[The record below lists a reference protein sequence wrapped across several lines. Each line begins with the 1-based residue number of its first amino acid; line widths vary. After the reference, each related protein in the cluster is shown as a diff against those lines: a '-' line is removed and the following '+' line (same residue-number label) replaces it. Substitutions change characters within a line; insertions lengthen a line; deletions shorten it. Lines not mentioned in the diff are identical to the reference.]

1 MIKSYLKFFNRTYPL
16 LIVLSSG
23 VMFVFALLLTIG
35 VSQNIIVILSYVL
48 PVVINL
54 VNVIGLLAASLFAK
68 TYSLRS
74 ARVYRIWFF
83 AFLAVLLGDFSW
95 CIFPLIQPGSVSPLS
110 SGFVDALY
118 LFFHPLI
125 FIGGFI
131 IPQVKLKQSDWI
143 KRILESLII
152 ISSVFLTY
160 WVFLIGPALKQNI
173 QSLPSDPSLFYIYM
187 VFSSMLI
194 VVVLR
199 FIDCDFTQFSELS
212 ILFFAGS
219 IITYIVCD
227 GIYGYFLMLNVEVA
241 NGWLDFGWTFAYFLA
256 AVASL
261 TQYHMDHQ
269 PGMFVKA
276 YQPLRKF
283 VRILISAFPYLP
295 FVMLFSAYFFLVQA
309 HDFEDASTF
318 NIISIFVGG
327 IILMVLARLIIEYA
341 DNRRLNNSL
350 GQSLFSLEIQQVELS
365 RANEELRVENQERR
379 QVEGRLAF
387 NAMHDWLTGLP
398 NRVLFLDRLT
408 QAIEYCHRSNDMCF
422 SVMFL
427 DLDQFKIIND
437 SMGHDTGDTLLIA
450 VGKKLSKCIRNS
462 DTLARL
468 GGDEFVFLLENTP
481 DDESI
486 NLVINRIYEELAIP
500 LQLHDQLTYV
510 TASIGIVR
518 DITEYKLADDILRD
532 ADIAMYRAKELGK
545 SQAAYFEPNLR
556 SRAISRLEVENDLRT
571 ALKENQFFLNYQPIV
586 SIGENAPVGFEA
598 LVRWMHPTR
607 GIVPPN
613 DFIQIAEETGLILPL
628 GEWVLR
634 EACWQ
639 LVRWQKKLPNM
650 KDLFINV
657 NISGKQFAFAGFVEL
672 LEKILA
678 ETKLDPHSLK
688 LEITESVL
696 IENIGTAAAIFTY
709 LEKLGIQF
717 EIDDFGTG
725 YSSISYL
732 QHLPIHTIKIDKTF
746 VHDVSEGS
754 KGIELIQ
761 AMIAMAENLGMETI
775 AEGVETNEQL
785 AKLTDLNCSFVQ
797 GYLLSRPMDR
807 LDATEYLRKSMGQED
822 IL

>member
-1 MIKSYLKFFNRTYPL
+1 MIKNYLKFFDRTYPL
-16 LIVLSSG
+16 LIILSSG
-23 VMFVFALLLTIG
+23 VMLLFALLLTVG
-35 VSQNIIVILSYVL
+35 VSQNIIVFLSFAL

-54 VNVIGLLAASLFAK
+54 VNVIGLLAASFFAK
-68 TYSLRS
+68 TYSPKS

-83 AFLAVLLGDFSW
+83 AFSAVLLGDISW
-95 CIFPLIQPGSVSPLS
+95 IIYPIIQPGSTSPLS
-110 SGFVDALY
+110 SGIVDTLY

-125 FIGGFI
+125 FLGEFLL
-131 IPQVKLKQSDWI
+131 PQVKLKHGDWI
-143 KRILESLII
+143 KRLLEVFTII
-152 ISSVFLTY
+152 CSAFLVY
-160 WVFLIGPALKQNI
+160 WVFLINPALKETMQGV
-173 QSLPSDPSLFYIYM
+173 PADPALFILYM

-212 ILFFAGS
+212 SLFFVVG
-219 IITYIVCD
+219 ILTYILCD
-227 GIYGYFLMLNVEVA
+227 GVYGYLLMIGKQVQ
-241 NGWLDFGWTFAYFLA
+241 NGWLDFGWTMAYFFA
-256 AVASL
+256 AGASIA
-261 TQYHMDHQ
+261 QYHMDHQ
-269 PGMFVKA
+269 PGIFARV
-276 YQPLRKF
+276 YRPLRKF
-283 VRILISAFPYLP
+283 VRLLIDAFPYLP
-295 FVMLFSAYFFLVQA
+295 FVMLFAAYFFLVQA
-309 HDFEDASTF
+309 HDLEDASTF
-318 NIISIFVGG
+318 NVISVFVGV

-365 RANEELRVENQERR
+365 RTNEELRVENQERR

-398 NRVLFLDRLT
+398 NRVLFLDRLA

-486 NLVINRIYEELAIP
+486 NQVINRIYEEFAIP

-510 TASIGIVR
+510 TASIGVVR
-518 DITEYKLADDILRD
+518 DITDYKLADDILRD

-545 SQAAYFEPNLR
+545 SRAAYFEPDLR

-586 SIGENAPVGFEA
+586 SIGKNAPVGFEA

-613 DFIQIAEETGLILPL
+613 DFIHIAEETGLILQL

-639 LVRWQKKLPNM
+639 LVRWQKKLPGM
-650 KDLFINV
+650 HQLFMNV
-657 NISGKQFAFAGFVEL
+657 NISGKQFAYAGFVEL
-672 LEKILA
+672 IEKILD

-732 QHLPIHTIKIDKTF
+732 QHL
-746 VHDVSEGS
+746 
-754 KGIELIQ
+754 
-761 AMIAMAENLGMETI
+761 
-775 AEGVETNEQL
+775 TNSHHQ
-785 AKLTDLNCSFVQ
+785 N
-797 GYLLSRPMDR
+797 R
-807 LDATEYLRKSMGQED
+807 
-822 IL
+822 